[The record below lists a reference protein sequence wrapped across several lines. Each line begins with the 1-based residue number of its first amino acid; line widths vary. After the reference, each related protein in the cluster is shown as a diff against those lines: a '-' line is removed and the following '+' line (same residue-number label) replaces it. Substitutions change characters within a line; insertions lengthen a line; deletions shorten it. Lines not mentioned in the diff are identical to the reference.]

1 MKRFAALIALLST
14 ACTTLEPKLAQPDPA
29 IPTSWPAGDTALKQ
43 SEAALP
49 AVTYRDI
56 FRDGRLQT
64 LIGEALVNNR
74 DLMAAAANIQ
84 AALEQYHIQRAQ
96 QFPQVNATVGAT
108 VTGDRGN
115 SGNSSGSGN
124 GSGSGSG
131 SGNGSGSSGG
141 GLSGSYAAGVSVP
154 SFEIDLFG
162 RLRSLTHAQFEQYL
176 ATEAGA
182 RSTRLTLVSDV
193 ADAWLNYATDS
204 SILLI
209 AEETLKSA
217 QESVRITRVRL
228 EGGVAPRLDLDQAQL
243 ILTQAQAD
251 VAQQRAFL
259 AQDVDALQLLV
270 GAPVPATM
278 LPTSIDDALPHMAEL
293 PSGLDSYVLLRRP
306 DVLQAE
312 YQLRSAN
319 ANIGAARAELFP
331 RITLTGLLGFASGA
345 LLKLFSGGAFGWSVG
360 GNASYTIFQAGAGHA
375 NVRLTEAQR
384 NTALANYQ
392 HAVQTAFRDVSDA
405 LARRGTM
412 DDQLTAAKAQQAAAS
427 DNYLLTEARYRAGI
441 DPFLD
446 VLVAQRAYYT
456 AQNSLVQTKATAAHN
471 RVDLYQALG
480 GDPLISTSP
489 VCGVDY
495 VSNGGNATLVTDC
508 SKAT

>member
-1 MKRFAALIALLST
+1 MKRLMACLALLST

-29 IPTSWPAGDTALKQ
+29 IPASWPAGDAALRQ
-43 SEAALP
+43 SESALP
-49 AVTYRDI
+49 ALTYRDI

-74 DLMAAAANIQ
+74 DLMTAASNIQ

-96 QFPQVNATVGAT
+96 QFPQVDASGGVTVS
-108 VTGDRGN
+108 GDRG
-115 SGNSSGSGN
+115 GSGSN
-124 GSGSGSG
+124 SGSGSGSG
-131 SGNGSGSSGG
+131 SGNGNGSNGG
-141 GLSGSYAAGVSVP
+141 GLSANYTAGIGVP

-162 RLRSLTHAQFEQYL
+162 RLRSLTHAQFEVYL

-182 RSTRLTLVSDV
+182 RSTRLTLVADV

-204 SILLI
+204 SLLLV
-209 AEETLKSA
+209 AQETMKSA
-217 QESVRITRVRL
+217 QESVRITRLRL

-251 VAQQRAFL
+251 LANQTTLV
-259 AQDVDALQLLV
+259 AQDVNALQLLV
-270 GAPVPATM
+270 GAPIPPSL
-278 LPTSIDDALPHMAEL
+278 LPHSIDDAVPNIAEL
-293 PSGLDSYVLLRRP
+293 PAGLNSYVLLRRP

-331 RITLTGLLGFASGA
+331 RITLTGLLGFASGE
-345 LLKLFSGGAFGWSVG
+345 LLKLFSGGAFGWSMG
-360 GNASYTIFQAGAGHA
+360 ANASYTIFQAGAGHA

-384 NTALANYQ
+384 NAALANYQ

-405 LARRGTM
+405 LARRATM
-412 DDQLTAAKAQQAAAS
+412 DGQLTATQAQQSAAA
-427 DNYLLTEARYRAGI
+427 DNYLLTEARYRAGV

-456 AQNSLVQTKATAAHN
+456 AQTALVQTKATAGHN
-471 RVDLYQALG
+471 RVALYQSLG
-480 GDPLISTSP
+480 GDPLIATSP
-489 VCGVDY
+489 LCGVGY
-495 VSNGGNATLVTDC
+495 VANGGDATLVTDC
-508 SKAT
+508 SKPS

>member
-1 MKRFAALIALLST
+1 MKRVIACLALLST

-29 IPTSWPAGDTALKQ
+29 IPVSWPAGDAALRQ
-43 SEAALP
+43 SETALP
-49 AVTYRDI
+49 AVTYREI

-74 DLMAAAANIQ
+74 DLMAAASNIQ
-84 AALEQYHIQRAQ
+84 VALEQYRIQRAQ
-96 QFPQVNATVGAT
+96 QLPEVDANAGAT
-108 VTGDRGN
+108 ITGNRRG
-115 SGNSSGSGN
+115 SGSSSSG
-124 GSGSGSG
+124 GSGSG
-131 SGNGSGSSGG
+131 SGNGSNGG
-141 GLSGSYAAGVSVP
+141 GLNASYTAGLSVP

-182 RSTRLTLVSDV
+182 RSTRLTLVAGV
-193 ADAWLNYATDS
+193 ADAWLNYASDS
-204 SILLI
+204 SLLLI
-209 AEETLKSA
+209 AQQTLKSA
-217 QESVRITRVRL
+217 QESVRITRIRL

-251 VAQQRAFL
+251 VAQQTTL
-259 AQDVDALQLLV
+259 VSQDVSALQLLV
-270 GAPVPATM
+270 GAPIPPSL
-278 LPTSIDDALPHMAEL
+278 LPHSIDDAAPHIAEL
-293 PSGLDSYVLLRRP
+293 PAGLNSYVLLRRP

-331 RITLTGLLGFASGA
+331 RITLTGLLGFASSE
-345 LLKLFSGGAFGWSVG
+345 LLKLFNGNAFGASLG
-360 GNASYTIFQAGAGHA
+360 ANASYTIFQAGAGHA

-384 NTALANYQ
+384 NAALANYQ
-392 HAVQTAFRDVSDA
+392 RAVQTAFRDVSDA
-405 LARRGTM
+405 LARHSTM
-412 DDQLTAAKAQQAAAS
+412 DQQLTAVEGQQKAAA

-456 AQNSLVQTKATAAHN
+456 AQNALVQTKATAGHN
-471 RVDLYQALG
+471 RVDLYQSLG
-480 GDPLISTSP
+480 GDPLIATSP

-495 VSNGGNATLVTDC
+495 VANGGNATLVTDC
-508 SKAT
+508 NKAS

>member
-1 MKRFAALIALLST
+1 LRRPIALLALVST
-14 ACTTLEPKLAQPDPA
+14 GCTLEPKLPPPDPG
-29 IPTSWPAGDTALKQ
+29 IPAAWPAGDTALKQ

-74 DLMAAAANIQ
+74 DLMVASSNVAAAF
-84 AALEQYHIQRAQ
+84 ERYHIQRAE
-96 QFPQVNATVGAT
+96 QFPVVNANAGAT
-108 VTGDRGN
+108 FTGERGN
-115 SGNSSGSGN
+115 SNN

-131 SGNGSGSSGG
+131 SGSSGNG
-141 GLSGSYAAGVSVP
+141 ISANYVAGISVP

-182 RSTRLTLVSDV
+182 RSTRLTLVANI

-204 SILLI
+204 SHLLVSQQ
-209 AEETLKSA
+209 TLKSA
-217 QESVRITRVRL
+217 EESVRITGVRL

-251 VAQQRAFL
+251 LAQQTTL
-259 AQDVDALQLLV
+259 LSQDVDALQLLV
-270 GAPVPATM
+270 GAPIPTTL
-278 LPTSIDDALPHMAEL
+278 LPNSIDDALPHIAEL
-293 PSGLDSYVLLRRP
+293 PAGLDSYVLLRRP

-319 ANIGAARAELFP
+319 ADIGAARAELFP
-331 RITLTGLLGFASGA
+331 RLTLTGLLGFASSE
-345 LLKLFSGGAFGWSVG
+345 LLKLFSGGSFGWSAG
-360 GNASYTIFQAGAGHA
+360 ANASYTIFQAGAGHA

-384 NTALANYQ
+384 NAALATYQ
-392 HAVQTAFRDVSDA
+392 KAVQTAFRDVSDA
-405 LARRGTM
+405 LARRATM
-412 DDQLTAAKAQQAAAS
+412 DRQLTAAEAQQSAAA
-427 DNYLLTEARYRAGI
+427 DNYLLTEARYRAGV
-441 DPFLD
+441 DPFLN

-456 AQNSLVQTKATAAHN
+456 AQNSLVETKATAGHN
-471 RVDLYQALG
+471 RVDLYLSLG
-480 GDPLISTSP
+480 GDPLIATGP
-489 VCGVDY
+489 VCAVDY
-495 VSNGGNATLVTDC
+495 VANASSATLATDC
-508 SKAT
+508 NRAN